1 MPRPQA
7 LGSSLPRRGVVSPLL
22 CRSFLT
28 ARQALEQTLEKGVE
42 QAAAE
47 AGKPKAAQGQ
57 LPPAAPVARAASP

>member
-1 MPRPQA
+1 MP
-7 LGSSLPRRGVVSPLL
+7 SLL

-57 LPPAAPVARAASP
+57 LPPAAPVLARLPAAVARRVP